1 MKVPSVENL
10 KADGL
15 TVTECCL
22 TKIIEYKH
30 EFDHMCPKLAK
41 VVEIVLTVPVSNA
54 WPERVASKVKLVK
67 TNLRNKLKNDKLD
80 GLLHIS
86 VNGSEIGSQLC
97 DALVSETV

>member
-1 MKVPSVENL
+1 
-10 KADGL
+10 
-15 TVTECCL
+15 VTEWCL

-30 EFDHMCPKLAK
+30 ECYHMCPKLIK

-54 WPERVASKVKLVK
+54 WPERGASKVKLVK

-86 VNGSEIGSQLC
+86 VNGPEIGSQLC
-97 DALVSETV
+97 DELVRETV